1 MVLLQSR
8 RHVRAIDLAE
18 RFGVSERSIYRDI
31 RALESAGIPIIGEP
45 GVGYA
50 LDRSYKLPPVNFQA
64 DEALALS
71 IAAKFASTRIGGR
84 IGEDATRAM
93 DKVLAVVAPTDRRR
107 LQDVIDAVALP
118 SPSHPVPTGEGD
130 DWMPLLQQALT
141 ERRVV
146 DLQYTAPRG
155 GVSERAVEAVG
166 LCHYSLHWHLIA
178 WCRLRNDYRDF
189 RLDRIRNAT
198 LTATHF
204 ARDQHAGIDDY
215 LAGLSATENLNP
227 VTVVFKSEVAS
238 FVGSDRYRH
247 GFLDESQEAD
257 GVHMRFLCAQ
267 PEFLCRWLLQYTDA
281 VLHIDDSELRTLWCE
296 LIADLTRHAS
306 TR

>member
-1 MVLLQSR
+1 M
-8 RHVRAIDLAE
+8 
-18 RFGVSERSIYRDI
+18 
-31 RALESAGIPIIGEP
+31 
-45 GVGYA
+45 
-50 LDRSYKLPPVNFQA
+50 PPVNFQT

-84 IGEDATRAM
+84 IGEDAERAM

-118 SPSHPVPTGEGD
+118 TPSHPVPNGEGD
-130 DWMPLLQQALT
+130 DWFPLLQQALT

-146 DLQYTAPRG
+146 DLQYTAHRG
-155 GVSERAVEAVG
+155 GDSERAVEPIG

-178 WCRLRNDYRDF
+178 WCRLRDDYRDF
-189 RLDRIRNAT
+189 RLDRILNAT
-198 LTATHF
+198 VTAAHF

-215 LAGLSATENLNP
+215 LAGLSAAENLCP
-227 VTVVFKSEVAS
+227 VTVVFETDIAS

-247 GFLDESQEAD
+247 GFLEESHEAD
-257 GVHMRFLCAQ
+257 GVHMRFLTAQ
-267 PEFLCRWLLQYTDA
+267 PEFLCRWLLQYTSA
-281 VLHIDDSELRTLWCE
+281 VLHIENSDLRALWRE
-296 LIADLTRHAS
+296 LIDELTRHAS